1 MAIKI
6 KNVSKSFGPKVVI
19 DNLSLSIEE
28 GQGVVLMGPSGCG
41 KTTLAHLVLGILSPD
56 QGSIEGLS
64 GRSIAAVFQEDR
76 LCEQLSAIKN
86 IQLLFKKEKPTAE
99 IMSQFAEVGLSKES
113 AIKPV
118 CELSGGQKRRVAI
131 LRAMIANRDFICMDE
146 PFKGLDKETKLNT
159 MHYVKNHIAGKMVL
173 LITHDEDEAEFFGSH
188 TIHYLGQ

>member
-188 TIHYLGQ
+188 TIYYLGQ